1 MKFKYFKYIGVYG
14 IALILLFLGWE
25 SEISAFGIS
34 ITPASINRSVSED
47 DHIIPL
53 TIENPGSETVEYF
66 VYASSLGQKLDGEAI
81 SLDDIDAPFSLVRW
95 IKFNPA
101 KFKLADGESKIVE
114 ADIQIPKDSG
124 GGLYGIIYVEAR
136 LLIPSGEHVASIPRV
151 GAITLLTLPGE
162 AIKEAE
168 ITSVDIIQNKQGEEI
183 HILSTFHNTGNIY
196 LRPEGYVI
204 IRNQAGEKIDK
215 VFIKPVKI
223 LPTYS
228 RQLIAK
234 WKPENLLTGTYT
246 AEVNMTFASKSLIA
260 KKTFEVINTNEIAIL
275 KGEIASFEE
284 IKAVQHKPLS
294 FKLLFHNSGNVNLSI
309 GGEIEVKDFEN
320 EIIERVPIKINEVIA
335 HGSKEVTTVLSKG
348 LPIGTYTATAKIK
361 YSDEKIVT
369 ATTNINVIEK
379 EIIQAGEIIEL
390 TVPKVNAG
398 NVLILPKLL
407 FRNTG
412 NVPLQVEGMIE
423 LENSQ
428 GMTIGQIIIDMKP
441 IEIDV
446 TERLGTSWQGELPAG
461 LYKAVATLIF
471 GDGKMITKTSPFLV
485 IGNW

>member
-1 MKFKYFKYIGVYG
+1 MKFKYG
-14 IALILLFLGWE
+14 IALILLLLLLGWQ

-34 ITPASINRSVSED
+34 LTPASIDRSVSED

-53 TIENPGSETVEYF
+53 TIENPGPETLEYF

-101 KFKLADGESKIVE
+101 KIKLAGGQSSIVE
-114 ADIQIPKDSG
+114 AEIQIPKDSG

-136 LLIPSGEHVASIPRV
+136 PLTPSGEGHVASLPRV

-162 AIKEAE
+162 SIKEAA

-183 HILSTFHNTGNIY
+183 YILSTFHNTGNIY
-196 LRPEGYVI
+196 LRPEGYVV

-215 VFIKPVKI
+215 VFIKPAKI
-223 LPTYS
+223 LPSYS

-234 WKPENLLTGTYT
+234 WKPENLQVGIYT
-246 AEVNMTFASKSLIA
+246 AESNITFAGKSLIA

-275 KGEIASFEE
+275 KGEIASFEQ
-284 IKAVQHKPLS
+284 IKVVQHKPLC

-348 LPIGTYTATAKIK
+348 LPIGTYTATVKIK

-390 TVPKVNAG
+390 TIPKVNAG

-428 GMTIGQIIIDMKP
+428 GMTVGQITIDRKT
-441 IEIDV
+441 IEIDM
-446 TERLGTSWQGELPAG
+446 TQRLGASWQGELPAG

-485 IGNW
+485 TGNW